1 MDKNYESLYHSVEYT
16 NWWFVARRD
25 MLFKFFAKYKI
36 SKDARILDIGCAAGT
51 FLLELKNAGY
61 THLTALDYSAD
72 AIARVKEK
80 GITDA
85 YVMDGHKPEFDADS
99 FDVLISSDSLEHLEN
114 DQLALSNWY
123 KILKPGG
130 IGILLVPAY
139 NFLWTEHD
147 DINYHFRRYT
157 KTDLKNKAT
166 NAGFSIQSS
175 GYNYVLFFLPTA
187 IVRGILRLFSKK
199 KKDTHEAD
207 GQILNLP
214 VWVNKAFIIY
224 QKMENSVCKYISMP
238 FGVSAFVTF
247 RK

>member
-36 SKDARILDIGCAAGT
+36 PKDARILDIGCAAGT

-130 IGILLVPAY
+130 IGIVLVPAY

-157 KTDLKNKAT
+157 KTDLKNKAA

-175 GYNYVLFFLPTA
+175 GYNYVLFFIPTA

-214 VWVNKAFIIY
+214 AWVNKAFIIY
-224 QKMENSVCKYISMP
+224 QKMENSVCKYVSMP